1 MMSSELTDLE
11 KAEAAEKAAPVEV
24 PVDVTAERSREP
36 GDAVAAAVAITPEM
50 RVLEVGGT
58 ATAAAHVALTGAEVE
73 LTEGDAQPLPYDDD
87 SFDRVLT
94 VFGTMFAADHD
105 AAAGELVRVCK
116 PGGEIVMAN
125 WSPDGFAGRLSA
137 VVRSHGAPDAQ
148 SAVAPT
154 EWGTHGHVRR
164 RLGGQLVLAIEPAA
178 VDLVAKSADALLAD
192 LETSFPP
199 LAAAASELEP
209 QRLDELRAAVRA
221 LIEELD
227 AGEGETRIASDYVV
241 VIGHKPVAM

>member
-1 MMSSELTDLE
+1 MSSELTDLE
-11 KAEAAEKAAPVEV
+11 KAEAAEKASPDEAPVE
-24 PVDVTAERSREP
+24 VTAERSLEP
-36 GDAVAAAVAITPEM
+36 GAAVAAAVAIESGM

-58 ATAAAHVALTGAEVE
+58 AAAAAHVALSGAEVE

-94 VFGTMFAADHD
+94 VFGTMFAAEHD
-105 AAAGELVRVCK
+105 AAANELVRVCK

-137 VVRSHGAPDAQ
+137 IARNGSADGADA
-148 SAVAPT
+148 AT

-164 RLGGQLVLAIEPAA
+164 RLGGQLVLAIEPAS
-178 VDLVAKSADALLAD
+178 VDLCAESADALLA
-192 LETSFPP
+192 EMEEGFAP
-199 LAAAASELEP
+199 LAAAKAELEP
-209 QRLDELRAAVRA
+209 QRYDELRTQAHA

-227 AGEGETRIASDYVV
+227 DGEGETRVASAYVV

>member
-1 MMSSELTDLE
+1 MSSELTDLE
-11 KAEAAEKAAPVEV
+11 KAEAAEKASPDEGPVETTV
-24 PVDVTAERSREP
+24 ERSREP
-36 GDAVAAAVAITPEM
+36 GAAVAAAVAIEPGM

-58 ATAAAHVALTGAEVE
+58 AAAAAHVALTGAEVE
-73 LTEGDAQPLPYDDD
+73 LAGGDAQPLPYDDD

-105 AAAGELVRVCK
+105 AAADELVRVCK

-137 VVRSHGAPDAQ
+137 IARSSGSDDGAD
-148 SAVAPT
+148 APT
-154 EWGTHGHVRR
+154 QWGTHGHVRR
-164 RLGGQLVLAIEPAA
+164 RLGGQLVLAIEPAG
-178 VDLVAKSADALLAD
+178 VDLCADSADALLAE
-192 LETSFPP
+192 LEEGFAP
-199 LAAAASELEP
+199 LAAAKAELEP
-209 QRLDELRAAVRA
+209 QRYDELRTQAHA

-227 AGEGETRIASDYVV
+227 DGEGETRVASAYVV